1 MPPLPPGAAEQAAS
15 PLPESCDLLDVPLPG
30 GLLALARMDRRG
42 RPTGAVWRRGDR
54 LLWPVPLG
62 TAEELPGVLHW
73 LGWGHLDGV
82 LRATGARGADGPG
95 GAAGAL
101 PFRRGPVPSPEPVD
115 RLLDT
120 CADACAQLQLRRLD
134 QPWAFSYA
142 SRMLL
147 GTRPRSLTS

>member
-1 MPPLPPGAAEQAAS
+1 MPLA
-15 PLPESCDLLDVPLPG
+15 G
-30 GLLALARMDRRG
+30 GLLALARMDLRDRE
-42 RPTGAVWRRGDR
+42 TGAVWTRGDR
-54 LLWPVPLG
+54 LLLPVAPG
-62 TAEELPGVLHW
+62 AAEELPGLLLW

-82 LRATGARGADGPG
+82 LRGRTSEGTGLPLRPG
-95 GAAGAL
+95 RSPG
-101 PFRRGPVPSPEPVD
+101 PEPLA

-120 CADACAQLQLRRLD
+120 CADACARVGLETVS